1 MSDTPQSFILV
12 GATGDLAARMLLPS
26 LYHLHR
32 EGLVSPTM
40 PIIATGR
47 SALSAEE
54 FEKITLEAVA
64 GHVRPEHYDADVAKA
79 FAKCV
84 HYVIADATK
93 AEDVRK
99 IAAAS
104 GMDKGRQANFYLSV
118 APGLYPRIVDS
129 MGAAGVVT
137 PTTRVAL
144 EKPIGVDYQSS
155 IATNDALAR
164 VFSEEQTFRV
174 DHYLGKETVQNL
186 LALRF
191 ANAMF
196 EPLWNAQSIAQVQIT
211 IAETLGVEG
220 RADYY
225 DSMGAL
231 RDMMQN
237 HLLQLV
243 ALIAMEPPS
252 DLDPASVRNEK
263 VKVLRSLRRIGAEEV
278 ENKTVFGQYGP
289 GAADGKAVQG
299 YRDDGGAPGAHTF
312 VAVRA
317 EIDNWRWAG
326 TPFYLRTGKR
336 LAERKTEI
344 YIEFKQAPHNI
355 FQSRTH
361 PNPGAHLSPNALT
374 IHLQPDE
381 GIELSMMTKEP
392 GLDRDGVRL
401 RPVGLDISLSDA
413 FAEKRRRIA
422 YERLLLD
429 MFAGN
434 QTLFVRRD
442 EVEAAW
448 SWIDGIASSWQAR
461 GMSPKPYSSGSWGP
475 SAAIALPERFG
486 HSWRE

>member
-1 MSDTPQSFILV
+1 MSQKQSFILC

-26 LYHLHR
+26 LYHLRR
-32 EGLVSPTM
+32 EGLTAPDM

-47 SALSAEE
+47 TKLSQAEFQQITLDALS
-54 FEKITLEAVA
+54 K
-64 GHVRPEHYDADVAKA
+64 HVRSEHYDADVALDFVKSVT
-79 FAKCV
+79 FV
-84 HYVIADATK
+84 SADATQAK
-93 AEDVRK
+93 DMATLAR
-99 IAAAS
+99 AAK
-104 GMDKGRQANFYLSV
+104 MDQGHQGNFYLSV
-118 APGLYPRIVDS
+118 APNLFTKILGAMRDS
-129 MGAAGVVT
+129 GAIT
-137 PTTRVAL
+137 PNTRVAL
-144 EKPIGVDYQSS
+144 EKPIGVNYDSS
-155 IATNDALAR
+155 IAVNDALDK
-164 VFSEEQTFRV
+164 VFREEQIFRV

-211 IAETLGVEG
+211 IGETLGIEG

-231 RDMMQN
+231 RDMLQN

-252 DLDPASVRNEK
+252 DMDPASVRNEK
-263 VKVLRSLRRIGAEEV
+263 VKVIRSLRRIGAEDV
-278 ENKTVFGQYGP
+278 ENKTVLGQYAA
-289 GAADGKAVQG
+289 GAIDGKSVSS
-299 YRDDGGAPGAHTF
+299 YRDDGGAASAHTF

-336 LAERKTEI
+336 LAERRTEI
-344 YIEFKQAPHNI
+344 YIQFKQAPHNI
-355 FQSRTH
+355 FQANNH
-361 PNPGAHLSPNALT
+361 LNPGAHLSPNGLV
-374 IHLQPDE
+374 IHLQPRE
-381 GIELSMMTKEP
+381 GVELYMMAKEP
-392 GLDRDGVRL
+392 GLDRDGMKL
-401 RPVGLDISLSDA
+401 RQVGLDLSLLDA
-413 FAEKRRRIA
+413 FADKRRRIA

-429 MFAGN
+429 LFEGK

-448 SWIDGIASSWQAR
+448 SWIDGIAAGWSAR
-461 GMSPKPYSSGSWGP
+461 GMQPKPYASGSWGP

>member
-1 MSDTPQSFILV
+1 MTQPQSFILC

-26 LYHLHR
+26 LYHLRR
-32 EGLVSPTM
+32 ENLTAPKM
-40 PIIATGR
+40 PIVATGR
-47 SALSAEE
+47 SKLSQEE
-54 FEKITLEAVA
+54 FEQATLDALSK
-64 GHVRPEHYDADVAKA
+64 HVRGETYDADIALE
-79 FAKCV
+79 FAKSV
-84 HYVIADATK
+84 TYVAADSTQAK
-93 AEDVRK
+93 DVKNLAR
-99 IAAAS
+99 AAR
-104 GMDKGRQANFYLSV
+104 MDQGHQGNFYLSV
-118 APGLYPRIVDS
+118 APNLYTKIVAAMGESGAITPGTRI
-129 MGAAGVVT
+129 
-137 PTTRVAL
+137 AL
-144 EKPIGVDYQSS
+144 EKPVGVNYQSS
-155 IATNDALAR
+155 VAVNDALDK
-164 VFSEEQTFRV
+164 VFREEQIFRV

-211 IAETLGVEG
+211 IGETLGIEG

-231 RDMMQN
+231 RDMLQN

-252 DLDPASVRNEK
+252 DMDPSSVRNEK
-263 VKVLRSLRRIGAEEV
+263 VKVIRSLRRIGAEDV
-278 ENKTVFGQYGP
+278 ESKTVFGQYAA
-289 GAADGKAVQG
+289 GAIDGKSAPS
-299 YRDDGGAPGAHTF
+299 YRDDGGAPNAHTF

-336 LAERKTEI
+336 LAERRTEI
-344 YIEFKQAPHNI
+344 YIQFKPAPHNI
-355 FQSRTH
+355 FQANSGQA
-361 PNPGAHLSPNALT
+361 NPGAHLSPNGLV
-374 IHLQPDE
+374 IHLQPRE
-381 GIELSMMTKEP
+381 GVELFMMAKEP

-401 RPVGLDISLSDA
+401 RQVGLDLSLSDA

-429 MFAGN
+429 LFQGK

-442 EVEAAW
+442 EIEAAW
-448 SWIDGIASSWQAR
+448 SWIDGIADGWATR
-461 GMSPKPYSSGSWGP
+461 GMQPKPYAAGSWGP

>member
-1 MSDTPQSFILV
+1 MTQPQSFILC
-12 GATGDLAARMLLPS
+12 GATGDLSARMLLPS
-26 LYHLHR
+26 LYHLRR
-32 EGLVSPTM
+32 EGLTSPDM
-40 PIIATGR
+40 PVIATGR
-47 SALSAEE
+47 TKLSQEEFQQLTLDALS
-54 FEKITLEAVA
+54 K
-64 GHVRPEHYDADVAKA
+64 HVKGEHYDADIAHA
-79 FAKCV
+79 FAKGV
-84 HYVIADATK
+84 TFVSADATQAK
-93 AEDVRK
+93 DVATLAR
-99 IAAAS
+99 AAK
-104 GMDKGRQANFYLSV
+104 MDKGYQGNFYLSV
-118 APGLYPRIVDS
+118 APSLFTKIL
-129 MGAAGVVT
+129 GAMAESGAIT
-137 PTTRVAL
+137 PSTRVAL
-144 EKPIGVDYQSS
+144 EKPIGVNFESS
-155 IATNDALAR
+155 VAVNDALDK
-164 VFSEEQTFRV
+164 VFREEQIFRV

-211 IAETLGVEG
+211 IGETLGLEG

-231 RDMMQN
+231 RDMLQN

-252 DLDPASVRNEK
+252 DMDSASVRNEK
-263 VKVLRSLRRIGAEEV
+263 VKVIRSLRRIGAEDV
-278 ENKTVFGQYGP
+278 ENKTVLGQYAA
-289 GAADGKAVQG
+289 GAIDGKSVAS
-299 YRDDGGAPGAHTF
+299 YRDDGGAANAHTF

-336 LAERKTEI
+336 LAERRTEI
-344 YIEFKQAPHNI
+344 YIQFKQAPHNI
-355 FQSRTH
+355 FQANGH
-361 PNPGAHLSPNALT
+361 ANPGAHLAPNGLV
-374 IHLQPDE
+374 IHLQPRE
-381 GIELSMMTKEP
+381 GVQLYMMAKEP
-392 GLDRDGVRL
+392 GLDREGVQL
-401 RPVGLDISLSDA
+401 RQVGLDLSLLDA

-429 MFAGN
+429 LFEGK

-448 SWIDGIASSWQAR
+448 SWIDGIAAGWAAR
-461 GMSPKPYSSGSWGP
+461 GMQPKPYASGSWGP

>member
-1 MSDTPQSFILV
+1 MSLPQSFVLC

-26 LYHLHR
+26 LYHLRR
-32 EGLVSPTM
+32 EGLTDPAM
-40 PIIATGR
+40 PIVANGR
-47 SALSAEE
+47 SKLSREE
-54 FEKITLEAVA
+54 FEQTALDALSK
-64 GHVRPEHYDADVAKA
+64 HVRPEHYDADAAHDFAKTITFVAGDSTKADCVSAMAKA
-79 FAKCV
+79 AG
-84 HYVIADATK
+84 I
-93 AEDVRK
+93 
-99 IAAAS
+99 
-104 GMDKGRQANFYLSV
+104 DKGRQANFYLSV
-118 APGLYPRIVDS
+118 APSLYPRIVDA
-129 MGAAGVVT
+129 MGASGAIT
-137 PTTRVAL
+137 PSTRVAL

-164 VFSEEQTFRV
+164 VFTEEQTFRV

-196 EPLWNAQSIAQVQIT
+196 EPLWNAQSIAQVQVT
-211 IAETLGVEG
+211 IGETLGVEG

-252 DLDPASVRNEK
+252 DMDPSSVRNEK
-263 VKVLRSLRRIGAEEV
+263 VKVLRSLRRIGAEDV
-278 ENKTVFGQYGP
+278 ESKTVFGQYAA
-289 GAADGKAVQG
+289 GAVDGKPAQS
-299 YRDDGGAPGAHTF
+299 YRDDGGAPNAHTF

-336 LAERKTEI
+336 LAERRTEI

-355 FQSRTH
+355 FQSRDNANH
-361 PNPGAHLSPNALT
+361 GAHLSPNALV
-374 IHLQPDE
+374 IHLQPGE
-381 GIELSMMTKEP
+381 GIELCMMVKEP

-401 RPVGLDISLSDA
+401 RQVGLDISLSEA

-448 SWIDGIASSWQAR
+448 AWVDGIAAGWQAR
-461 GMSPKPYSSGSWGP
+461 GMNPKPYASGSWGP
-475 SAAIALPERFG
+475 SASIALPERFG
-486 HSWRE
+486 HSWHE

>member
-1 MSDTPQSFILV
+1 MNLPQSFVLC

-26 LYHLHR
+26 LYHLRR
-32 EGLVSPTM
+32 EGLTDPAM
-40 PIIATGR
+40 PIVATGR
-47 SALSAEE
+47 SKHSQEE
-54 FEKITLEAVA
+54 FEQVTLD
-64 GHVRPEHYDADVAKA
+64 GLSKHVKSEHYDADAAHQFAKTITFVAGDSTKPECIAALAKA
-79 FAKCV
+79 A
-84 HYVIADATK
+84 
-93 AEDVRK
+93 
-99 IAAAS
+99 
-104 GMDKGRQANFYLSV
+104 GMDQGRQGNFYLSV
-118 APGLYPRIVDS
+118 APGLYPRIVDA
-129 MGAAGVVT
+129 MGASGAIT
-137 PTTRVAL
+137 PPTRIAL
-144 EKPIGVDYQSS
+144 EKPIGVDCQSS

-164 VFSEEQTFRV
+164 VFKEDQTFRV

-196 EPLWNAQSIAQVQIT
+196 EPLWNAQSIAQVQVT
-211 IAETLGVEG
+211 IGETLGVEG

-243 ALIAMEPPS
+243 ALIAMEPPA
-252 DLDPASVRNEK
+252 DMDPSSVRNEK
-263 VKVLRSLRRIGAEEV
+263 VKVLRSLRRIGAEDV
-278 ENKTVFGQYGP
+278 EAKTVLGQYGA
-289 GAADGKAVQG
+289 GAVDGKPAQS
-299 YRDDGGAPGAHTF
+299 YRDDGGAPSAHTF
-312 VAVRA
+312 AAVRA

-336 LAERKTEI
+336 MAERRTEI
-344 YIEFKQAPHNI
+344 YIEFRPAPHNI
-355 FQSRTH
+355 FQSRENA
-361 PNPGAHLSPNALT
+361 NPGAHLAPNALV

-381 GIELSMMTKEP
+381 GIELYMMVKEP
-392 GLDRDGVRL
+392 GLDREGVRL
-401 RPVGLDISLSDA
+401 RQVGLDISLSEA

-448 SWIDGIASSWQAR
+448 SWVDGIAAGWQAR
-461 GMSPKPYSSGSWGP
+461 GMTPKPYASGSWGP

-486 HSWRE
+486 HSWHE